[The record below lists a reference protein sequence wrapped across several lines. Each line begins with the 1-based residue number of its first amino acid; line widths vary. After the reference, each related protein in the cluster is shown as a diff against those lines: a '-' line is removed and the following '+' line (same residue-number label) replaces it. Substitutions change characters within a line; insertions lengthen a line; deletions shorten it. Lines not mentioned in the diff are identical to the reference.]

1 ERVNAEAEALN
12 RKLAQEVGQRRLVER
27 ELRAARDAL
36 QRRVEAR
43 TEELGATS
51 QALSQSEARL
61 AMALEASELGLWD
74 WDLESGRVQHSY
86 LEAVFSDAGGGPE
99 DYRRLIESIHPGD
112 LPRIRR
118 ALAEHLKGRSEL
130 YRVEYRV
137 RDREG
142 GWRWL
147 EDRGRAMA
155 RDPRGRVTRMLGTR
169 SDISARKRLEEQQ
182 QLAATVFEAA

>member
-1 ERVNAEAEALN
+1 M
-12 RKLAQEVGQRRLVER
+12 RRPKR
-27 ELRAARDAL
+27 SIASSPRRSASGAWSSELRAARDAL

-86 LEAVFSDAGGGPE
+86 LEAVFSDAGDGPE

-118 ALAEHLKGRSEL
+118 ALAEHLRGAASYTGWVPRATGRAA
-130 YRVEYRV
+130 
-137 RDREG
+137 G
-142 GWRWL
+142 AGWRIVAGPWL
-147 EDRGRAMA
+147 ATRG
-155 RDPRGRVTRMLGTR
+155 DG
-169 SDISARKRLEEQQ
+169 
-182 QLAATVFEAA
+182 